1 MNQTTM
7 RRGRLVLL
15 AAMTILVVLAG
26 SAAAARVITDDQV
39 ERSTPRAAELQYVT
53 ESVTVAKISPATAVA
68 PCPAGTRAIDGGVS
82 SDSEPFTRVDTSTAD
97 VDGTGWRVELWNQ
110 HPIQGLTAHV
120 WAACLAIG

>member
-1 MNQTTM
+1 MNQTTL
-7 RRGRLVLL
+7 RRGRLLLL
-15 AAMTILVVLAG
+15 AAVTFLVVLAG
-26 SAAAARVITDDQV
+26 SWPPGQGHHRRAEPPGRAGRHPAAVRHGVRD
-39 ERSTPRAAELQYVT
+39 
-53 ESVTVAKISPATAVA
+53 VAKISPATAVA